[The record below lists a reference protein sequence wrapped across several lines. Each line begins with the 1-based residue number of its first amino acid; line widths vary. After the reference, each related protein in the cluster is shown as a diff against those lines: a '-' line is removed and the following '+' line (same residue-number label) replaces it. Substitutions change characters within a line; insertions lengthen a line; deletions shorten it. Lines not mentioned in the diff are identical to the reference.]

1 MLRAVKIIPAGIL
14 SIGWLAPFV
23 AALYLVMDYSMRSR
37 LRAFVGERGPGVPP
51 EIKFYANALCVLG
64 ALWLA
69 TVVMAWTAYLTR
81 RKV

>member
-1 MLRAVKIIPAGIL
+1 MRSLKACLAGVV

-23 AALYLVMDYSMRSR
+23 AAFYLVMEFSMQSR
-37 LRAFVGERGPGVPP
+37 LLAFLGQRGPGLPP

-69 TVVMAWTAYLTR
+69 TVVTGWTAYLTR
-81 RKV
+81 RKA

>member
-1 MLRAVKIIPAGIL
+1 MRRLAKILPAGL
-14 SIGWLAPFV
+14 ASIGWLIPF
-23 AALYLVMDYSMRSR
+23 AIALKLVMDYSMRSR
-37 LRAFVGERGPGVPP
+37 LLAFIGERGPGLPP

-69 TVVMAWTAYLTR
+69 TVVTGWTAYLAR